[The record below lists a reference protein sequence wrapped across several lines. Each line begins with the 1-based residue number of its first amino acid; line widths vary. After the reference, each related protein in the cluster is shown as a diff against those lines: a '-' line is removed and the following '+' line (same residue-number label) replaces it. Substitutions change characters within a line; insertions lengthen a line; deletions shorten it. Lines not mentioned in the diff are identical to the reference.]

1 MKDYYNDVA
10 REKELTKGFD
20 SWNNRLKIWLSPKYR
35 ERSLDIF
42 NKIDE
47 YLRPTD
53 ATFNNIM
60 DIGCGIAQ
68 IPQHFQNK
76 YGSKLFLLE
85 GSYKDN
91 YNFYGTLKDIDFR
104 LDKQG
109 LTNYELI
116 DISNLKPV
124 NQKMNLIFSF
134 LAVGHHFKV
143 KDWIQWIQEHSDD
156 NTKIILDLKKDKSW
170 RWKSIEIVEVIE
182 ESKIRFLA
190 EVKIK

>member
-1 MKDYYNDVA
+1 MKDYHNDVA
-10 REKELTKGFD
+10 SAMDLTKGFD
-20 SWNNRLKIWLSPKYR
+20 SWNNKLKIWLSPKYR

-47 YLRPTD
+47 YLRTTD

-85 GSYKDN
+85 GSYEDN

-124 NQKMNLIFSF
+124 NQKMNLILSF
-134 LAVGHHFKV
+134 LAVGHHFYV

-156 NTKIILDLKKDKSW
+156 NTKIILDLKKDTSW

-182 ESKIRFLA
+182 ESKIMCLA

>member
-1 MKDYYNDVA
+1 MKDYHNDVTSA
-10 REKELTKGFD
+10 MDLTKGFD
-20 SWNNRLKIWLSPKYR
+20 SWNNKLKIWLSPEYR

-76 YGSKLFLLE
+76 YGSKLVLLE
-85 GSYKDN
+85 GSYEDN
-91 YNFYGTLKDIDFR
+91 ANFYGTLKDIDLR
-104 LDKQG
+104 LDRQG

-116 DISNLKPV
+116 DISNLKPG

-134 LAVGHHFKV
+134 LAVGHHFYV
-143 KDWIQWIQEHSDD
+143 KDWIQWIQEHSDE
-156 NTKIILDLKKDKSW
+156 NTKIILDLKKDRSW
-170 RWKSIEIVEVIE
+170 KWKSIEIVEVIE
-182 ESKIRFLA
+182 ESKIMCLA